1 MQKIENIVM
10 LVCAVF
16 LAAQVRAQ
24 ASDKTAGFTLPAYQK
39 ATLQNNL
46 TLYLM
51 EQHEVPLIYIVFV
64 TPSGAVKDR
73 EKYGLASLTG
83 DGLLFGTTNY
93 SKKEIENQLE
103 FLGVRYGV
111 STSAEDTRFEVS
123 FLKKDF
129 EKVMPIFKEIVR
141 FPTFDEEEFD
151 KRKTRLLS
159 ELEQAK
165 EHPRQV
171 IGAYFNKFLFDDS
184 PYGNPTDGTRSSVG
198 KLAVADLRSF
208 YRRNYRPS
216 SSAIVAAGDF
226 STDEMKS
233 QLTQMFGDWQ
243 GDGAVVELS
252 AQPQSAFD
260 HSRVLLVDKE
270 DATETR
276 FLIGSLGI
284 RRNNP
289 DYVAVRLINT
299 VLGDRFTSWLN
310 DELRVNRGLTY
321 GAYSAFNAKKLT
333 GTFYI
338 SSFTKTGTTVEAIDV
353 ALEVLARL
361 HEGGVGEDV
370 LTSAKNYMKGQFPPD
385 YETSGDLARL
395 LCDMFI
401 YDFDESYI
409 NDFEKNVDN
418 VTPESAQQIIDK
430 YFPKDNMQFV
440 LIGKASAIQDSVSKY
455 GELTEKEIDADG
467 F

>member
-1 MQKIENIVM
+1 MQRIENIVL

-16 LAAQVRAQ
+16 LAVQVQAQ

-39 ATLQNNL
+39 TTLQNNL

-51 EQHEVPLIYIVFV
+51 EQHEVPLIYIIFV
-64 TPSGAVKDR
+64 TPAGAVKDG

-83 DGLLFGTTNY
+83 DGLLFGTKNY

-111 STSAEDTRFEVS
+111 STSAEDTRLEIS

-129 EKVMPIFKEIVR
+129 GKVMPIFKEIVR
-141 FPTFDEEEFD
+141 LPTFDEQEFE

-165 EHPRQV
+165 EHPRRV
-171 IGAYFNKFLFDDS
+171 IGAYFNKFLFGEH
-184 PYGNPTDGTRSSVG
+184 PYGNPTDGTQSSVG
-198 KLAVADLRSF
+198 QLTVTDLRSF
-208 YRRNYRPS
+208 YQQNYRPS
-216 SSAIVAAGDF
+216 LSAIAATGDF
-226 STDEMKS
+226 SAEEMKNKLA
-233 QLTQMFGDWQ
+233 QLFGDWQ
-243 GDGAVVELS
+243 GDGPDVES
-252 AQPQSAFD
+252 AAQPQAGLD
-260 HSRVLLVDKE
+260 RSRVLLVNKE

-276 FLIGSLGI
+276 FLIGSFGI
-284 RRNNP
+284 KRNNP

-321 GAYSAFNAKKLT
+321 GAYSSFNAKKQT

-338 SSFTKTGTTVEAIDV
+338 SSFTKTETTVEAIDV

-361 HEGGVGEDV
+361 HDSGVSADI
-370 LTSAKNYMKGQFPPD
+370 LSSAKNYMKGQFPPN
-385 YETSGDLARL
+385 YETSGDLANL
-395 LCDMFI
+395 MCDMYI
-401 YDFDESYI
+401 YDFNESYI
-409 NDFEKNVDN
+409 NDFEKNVDS
-418 VTPESAQQIIDK
+418 VTPEKARQIVAK
-430 YFPKDNMQFV
+430 YFPRNNLQFV
-440 LIGKASAIQDSVSKY
+440 LIGKASAIKDDVSKY
-455 GELTEKEIDADG
+455 GELTEKEIDANG